1 MEYLLRV
8 NIWGRQEK
16 DEKKTWLLTTFAES
30 EHLGKTGKGWEKTG
44 LLTVSICWEWT
55 FGEDRG
61 KGREKTGL
69 LTVSICWE
77 WTFGEDRKR
86 ARKDWITGSE
96 YLLRVNIW
104 GRQEKGEKRLDYR
117 QWVFAESERLG
128 KAGKGQKQ
136 TGLRTLEDA
145 GDWHSAEIHFSKQK
159 DGWQW
164 VTSHPGQG
172 WRMAAHSEDNAWS
185 IIHGYIAKR
194 NSNGTDWL
202 KHINLIVEAILS
214 LVGWK

>member
-1 MEYLLRV
+1 MLQLLSCSFFSEQCSV
-8 NIWGRQEK
+8 SIA
-16 DEKKTWLLTTFAES
+16 KTER
-30 EHLGKTGKGWEKTG
+30 LGKMGKGWEKTA
-44 LLTVSICWEWT
+44 
-55 FGEDRG
+55 
-61 KGREKTGL
+61 L

-86 ARKDWITGSE
+86 VKKDWITDYWEWTFEEDRKGMRKDWITDRE

-104 GRQEKGEKRLDYR
+104 GRQEKDKSRLEYR
-117 QWVFAESERLG
+117 PLKMQE
-128 KAGKGQKQ
+128 
-136 TGLRTLEDA
+136 TDT
-145 GDWHSAEIHFSKQK
+145 AEIHFSKQK

-164 VTSHPGQG
+164 VTSHTGQG

-185 IIHGYIAKR
+185 ILHGYIAKR

-202 KHINLIVEAILS
+202 KHLNLIVEAILS